1 MYDPNSPYRPPQP
14 PPVYVV
20 KEESF
25 TSKAITTLV
34 LYFVMYI
41 PGLIANIVFWN
52 EARNVQAR
60 TGRAPEGKGCLT
72 AMLIMQL
79 VGLVLAGGFF
89 CLLVLL
95 IIITEPVTF

>member
-14 PPVYVV
+14 PPVYII

-25 TSKAITTLV
+25 TSKAILTLV
-34 LYFVMYI
+34 LYFVLYI

-79 VGLVLAGGFF
+79 VGLILSGLFF
-89 CLLVLL
+89 CLLVLV
-95 IIITEPVTF
+95 IINTEPVRF